1 MLACDRACVCKYTL
15 ATEFD
20 IVKSMTILLPHGGY
34 FVFMHRGIT
43 LLLPVYFLYQC
54 EHPTLL
60 ALAATP
66 SYILAA

>member
-15 ATEFD
+15 ATELD
-20 IVKSMTILLPHGGY
+20 ICMTILTSLPHGGY
-34 FVFMHRGIT
+34 FVFMHRGII
-43 LLLPVYFLYQC
+43 LLLPVYFLYKC
-54 EHPTLL
+54 EHLTLL